1 MTYSKVVIDRRKN
14 PKGKSLVNRQ
24 RFLERV
30 RDSFKESQDDMKKSI
45 NDGTD
50 VNITVSRKQIKEPQF
65 QYDRTTGIWDS
76 ILPGNKEY
84 TPGDTIDKPSGGG
97 GGRGSEASDSGEGE
111 DDFRFTVTKD
121 EYFNIIFEDLDLPD
135 MVKKSQKNT
144 KAVSRVRAGY
154 TTVGQESNLNVIKT
168 VISSL
173 GRRISLK
180 EPIREE
186 LELLEREK
194 LGKTEEEI
202 QEIDLKIEQLLKSK
216 GIGFLENVDLRYNN
230 FTTIQK
236 PSTHAVVFCIM
247 DVSGSMDENKKTI
260 AKKFFLLL
268 YTFLKKKYKD
278 INIVFVSHTEVA
290 EEVDEETF
298 FYNPKSGGTII
309 SSAFEL
315 VDKIIKERY
324 NVDETN
330 IYIAQATDGDN
341 YGNDNEKLAK
351 IISTLLP
358 VVQLMTYV
366 ELSNDYGASAVW
378 NTLTA
383 LTYRS
388 TAKNLEMRKI
398 RYESEIIQTFRDIFK
413 KR

>member
-1 MTYSKVVIDRRKN
+1 MKVVIDRRKN

-30 RDSFKESQDDMKKSI
+30 RDSFKESQDDLKKNI
-45 NDGTD
+45 NSNGD
-50 VNITVSRKQIKEPQF
+50 VNISVSKKQIKEPQF
-65 QYDRTTGIWDS
+65 HYDRSTGVWDS

-84 TPGDTIDKPSGGG
+84 VPGDTIDKPPGGG
-97 GGRGSEASDSGEGE
+97 GQGGGSEASDTGGGE
-111 DDFRFTVTKD
+111 DDFRFSVTRE

-135 MVKKSQKNT
+135 MVKKSQKKSKVT
-144 KAVSRVRAGY
+144 SRVRAGY

-168 VISSL
+168 VITSL

-186 LELLEREK
+186 LELLERDK
-194 LGKTEEEI
+194 IGKTEEEI
-202 QEIDLKIEQLLKSK
+202 QEIDLRIEQLLKSK

-230 FTTIQK
+230 FTTIQR
-236 PSTHAVVFCIM
+236 PSTHAVVFCVM
-247 DVSGSMDENKKTI
+247 DVSGSMDEKKKTI

-278 INIVFVSHTEVA
+278 IDVVFISHTEVA
-290 EEVDEETF
+290 EEVDEEKF
-298 FYNPKSGGTII
+298 FYDPKSGGTII
-309 SSAFEL
+309 SSAFEV

-324 NVDETN
+324 NIDETN

-341 YGNDNEKLAK
+341 FGSDNEKLAG
-351 IISTLLP
+351 LLAKLVP
-358 VVQLMTYV
+358 LTQMMTYI
-366 ELSNDYGASAVW
+366 EMNDSYGNTAVW
-378 NTLTA
+378 NTILT
-383 LTYRS
+383 LSHRDTM
-388 TAKNLEMRKI
+388 KNLEMRKI
-398 RYESEIIQTFRDIFK
+398 RNEADIIPAFRDIFR